1 MAYGT
6 PDCSPDAADKEN
18 MCRPEA
24 PSVRCHWRT
33 DPAATRLGRTPG
45 EEPMP
50 YRHAHWYLLL
60 LFPLTGLAFWP
71 GYFSKFATSPYAFHV
86 HGITASL
93 WIALLAV
100 QSWTIHHRRSAVHRG
115 AGIASL
121 ALFPFFL
128 VGGLLVLQTMAA
140 KLVTREDPFYIV
152 FGARLGAIDTVSS
165 AALPFLFYL
174 AMRWRRNVHLHAR
187 CMLAPILFLLPPIL
201 SRLMPALPP
210 LAITG
215 PETFYRF
222 GYGVHLADGIAVA
235 VAAFLYLRAPR
246 HGRPYL
252 VVGGLVL
259 VQSLLFE
266 TLGRT
271 PGWEA
276 LYASLARVPTPLV
289 VSLGLAAGILAGAA
303 GWIAGQKPARREAAA

>member
-1 MAYGT
+1 
-6 PDCSPDAADKEN
+6 
-18 MCRPEA
+18 
-24 PSVRCHWRT
+24 
-33 DPAATRLGRTPG
+33 
-45 EEPMP
+45 MP

-71 GYFSKFATSPYAFHV
+71 NYFSKFAASPYAFHV

-93 WIALLAV
+93 WIALLAA
-100 QSWTIHHRRSAVHRG
+100 QSWTIHHRRNALHRT

-128 VGGLLVLQTMAA
+128 AGGLLVLQTMAA
-140 KLVTREDPFYIV
+140 KIGTREDPFYVV
-152 FGARLGAIDTVSS
+152 FGARLGTMDALSS
-165 AALPFLFYL
+165 IALPFLFYL
-174 AMRWRRNVHLHAR
+174 AMRWRRKVHLHAR
-187 CMLAPILFLLPPIL
+187 YMLAPVLFLLGPIL

-210 LAITG
+210 FAVTG

-222 GYGVHLADGIAVA
+222 GYGLHFSNGIAVA
-235 VAAFLYLRAPR
+235 VAALLYAKAPK
-246 HGRPYL
+246 HGLPFL

-271 PGWEA
+271 QGWVT
-276 LYASLARVPTPLV
+276 LYSSLANVPTPLV
-289 VSLGLAAGILAGAA
+289 VSLGLAGGVMAGAA

>member
-1 MAYGT
+1 
-6 PDCSPDAADKEN
+6 
-18 MCRPEA
+18 
-24 PSVRCHWRT
+24 
-33 DPAATRLGRTPG
+33 
-45 EEPMP
+45 MP

-71 GYFSKFATSPYAFHV
+71 AYFSKFAASPYAFHV

-93 WIALLAV
+93 WIALLAA
-100 QSWTIHHRRSAVHRG
+100 QSWTIHHRRNALHRG
-115 AGIASL
+115 AGMASL

-140 KLVTREDPFYIV
+140 RFAAQDGPFYSQ
-152 FGARLGAIDTVSS
+152 FGARLGAIDTLSS
-165 AALPFLFYL
+165 VALPVLFYQ
-174 AMRWRRNVHLHAR
+174 AMRWRRKVHRHAR
-187 CMLAPILFLLPPIL
+187 YMLAPILFLLPPIL

-210 LAITG
+210 FAISG

-222 GYGVHLADGIAVA
+222 GYGVHAADAIAMA
-235 VAAFLYLRAPR
+235 IAAFLYLRAPR
-246 HGRPYL
+246 DGRPFL
-252 VVGGLVL
+252 VVGALIL

-276 LYASLARVPTPLV
+276 LYASLAQVPTALV
-289 VSLGLAAGILAGAA
+289 VSLGLAAGVLAGAA
-303 GWIAGQKPARREAAA
+303 GWISGQPPARREATA